1 MSGKSEE
8 AKKVVV
14 LESRSTAIRRC
25 LVHLAPIVTSTAILT
40 ANLRG
45 VYFGVSFAGHI
56 KSDTIDLMLFQVA
69 AKGQEI
75 LVVASLGAVILHVA
89 RQELL
94 YGDGLPLGLVGSG
107 LSFNNGAFFVSK
119 EFYGSLQYLVNGEH
133 IMRRVGFVALLASA
147 GVIAVLVGPA
157 SATLLVPRAQ
167 EYAHSRTSFMLQ
179 GDSQQLWPADVSA
192 DLTELRRYCAPNNST
207 DQDICPGAGFRSLWE
222 HWSSLN
228 YTNFIS
234 EAGRPYAK
242 QLSGSSF
249 YWPIHSPNSQIPP
262 LYTLGDP
269 RSDNSAPQ
277 PYTWLVQSHAAS
289 ATVLQ
294 QVSSDWWKTVLSRI
308 DTADRRIDDRHSQ
321 AFVPS
326 AFSGVSCTDAQNLS
340 STAKVVEFPTI
351 EGRWDWSVSA
361 SLMVESLNTTPTQ
374 DVRFHWVHLPSTF
387 GPATIGSVIES
398 PWSADG
404 QSRAVVGCTAQLG
417 WVPTDIATDAYTFW
431 SGWYPWGVN
440 FGERF
445 PAWTAIGPGA
455 RDTPTNGRVAV
466 SDEWLELL
474 TPPATS
480 GIRDSSTTSLST
492 IEILL
497 NDAGLSDISQP
508 WNGTTLT
515 EDWTNSNTLHLGGRS
530 RLIEAIMCSVL
541 ADGLSRSG
549 SYRAFDTDSDSS
561 HWPLASY
568 DPAGAYQSDS
578 TEVQGSMYITGYAYR
593 TTLAQY
599 LSMTVLLVHIT
610 IAVSHMVW
618 VAFQKRTSRSWSS
631 VAELIA
637 LAYNSRPEL
646 RTLVNAGAGIN
657 KSRTFARMVKI
668 RARRNMDDPGAE
680 HVELVFQPEP
690 CAIAQDTLES
700 SARGLTHLPSTCEPL
715 SPGRNLHIP
724 RARTFP
730 LTGYQVQHRNIS
742 RADLSSS
749 SSASLLGSEKS
760 GSGASGTVQ
769 VNCAYG

>member
-8 AKKVVV
+8 VKKIIVS
-14 LESRSTAIRRC
+14 ESRLIAVRRC
-25 LVHLAPIVTSTAILT
+25 LVHLAPIATSTAILT
-40 ANLRG
+40 ANLHG
-45 VYFGVSFAGHI
+45 VYFGISFGGFI
-56 KSDTIDLMLFQVA
+56 KSDTIDLMLFQIA
-69 AKGQEI
+69 AKGHEI
-75 LVVASLGAVILHVA
+75 LVVASLGSVILHVA

-107 LSFNNGAFFVSK
+107 LSFSNGTFFMAK
-119 EFYGSLQYLVNGEH
+119 DFYASLQYLVNGGH
-133 IMRRVGFVALLASA
+133 VMRRVGFIALLVSA
-147 GVIAVLVGPA
+147 GLIAVLVGPA

-167 EYAHSRTSFMLQ
+167 EYAHSRTSFMLK
-179 GDSQQLWPADVSA
+179 GDAQQLWPADVSA
-192 DLTELRRYCAPNNST
+192 DIAELRRYCAPNNST
-207 DQDICPGAGFRSLWE
+207 GQDVCPGAGFRSLWQ

-234 EAGRPYAK
+234 DVARPYAK
-242 QLSGSSF
+242 QLSGSQF

-294 QVSSDWWKTVLSRI
+294 QVSSDWWKTILSRI
-308 DTADRRIDDRHSQ
+308 DTPDRRIDDRHSQ

-340 STAKVVEFPTI
+340 SSAKTVQFPTI
-351 EGRWDWSVSA
+351 QGRWDWSVNA
-361 SLMVESLNTTPTQ
+361 DLMVESLNTIPTQ
-374 DVRFHWVHLPSTF
+374 DFRFRWVHLPSTF
-387 GPATIGSVIES
+387 GPASIGSVIES
-398 PWSADG
+398 PWSAG
-404 QSRAVVGCTAQLG
+404 NQSRVVLGCTSQLG

-431 SGWYPWGVN
+431 SGWYPWGIN
-440 FGERF
+440 FGERL
-445 PAWTAIGPGA
+445 PAWTATSPEA
-455 RDTPTNGRVAV
+455 PDTSTNGRVAV

-474 TPPATS
+474 TPSATYVS
-480 GIRDSSTTSLST
+480 GDLSTTSLST

-497 NDAGLSDISQP
+497 RDAGLSDTSKT

-530 RLIEAIMCSVL
+530 RLVEAIICSVL

-549 SYRAFDTDSDSS
+549 SYRVFDTESDSA
-561 HWPLASY
+561 HWSLGSY
-568 DPAGAYQSDS
+568 HPAGATRSDD
-578 TEVQGSMYITGYAYR
+578 TEVQASMYITGYSY
-593 TTLAQY
+593 TITLAQY

-610 IAVSHMVW
+610 IAVSYMMC

-637 LAYNSRPEL
+637 LAYNSRSEL
-646 RTLVNAGAGIN
+646 STIVNAGAGIS
-657 KSRTFARMVKI
+657 KPRTFARMVKI
-668 RARRNMDDPGAE
+668 KACKNEDDPGAE
-680 HVELVFQPEP
+680 HVELVFQHEP
-690 CAIAQDTLES
+690 DAIAQDTVES
-700 SARGLTHLPSTCEPL
+700 SARGLDHLPSTCEPP
-715 SPGRNLHIP
+715 SPGRDLRIS

-730 LTGYQVQHRNIS
+730 LTSSQVNHCIIS

-749 SSASLLGSEKS
+749 SSAGLLGEKR
-760 GSGASGTVQ
+760 ASDGGGTVR
-769 VNCAYG
+769 VNCPYG